1 MIKLIDFIL
10 ELFRDED
17 HAHAF
22 VTNPEQALAAA
33 GLSNVTP
40 AQLQSVAATA
50 VPSLAMGGDGDAVAG
65 LQQAVSGYWA
75 SPAAPIGPDLAG
87 DNGFLSPTA
96 NIQND
101 HSLSFG
107 LGDVTL
113 GDKTSARGDGAVAVG
128 GANHGDII
136 SGDGAVLGTGNK
148 VDNGDVHAGA
158 GSTVAVGDGNDTLS
172 SHGGTVIQTSG
183 QGTTTSSASNTTSV
197 DNSTHVTHTTTI
209 DDSQHDSHDVSV
221 HSAPV
226 IDSSVH
232 SSAVFDTSM
241 HDSSL
246 HDSSIHETTH
256 HVSGLDAHLG
266 F

>member
-10 ELFRDED
+10 ELFCDED
-17 HAHAF
+17 HAQAF

-33 GLSNVTP
+33 GLSNVTQ

-50 VPSLAMGGDGDAVAG
+50 VPSLAMGGDGDVVAG

-75 SPAAPIGPDLAG
+75 PPAAPISPDLAS
-87 DNGFLSPTA
+87 DNSFLSPTT
-96 NIQND
+96 NIQDD

-113 GDKTSARGDGAVAVG
+113 GDKTSAQGEGAVAVG

-136 SGDGAVLGTGNK
+136 SGDGAVLGIGNT

-172 SHGGTVIQTSG
+172 SHGGTVVQTSG
-183 QGTTTSSASNTTSV
+183 HGTTTSSASDTTSV
-197 DNSTHVTHTTTI
+197 DNSTHVTHTSMI

-232 SSAVFDTSM
+232 GSSVFDSSV